1 MCTVTD
7 DAPMPSNAQKPIST
21 MKVSTTRLAIILAT
35 AFTLG
40 YAHASG
46 PATITLTGCDGS
58 GAAPAAV
65 PADLEREL
73 DRQINKYVIYP
84 LLERTHRMDGEVL
97 VSFVIDTRGKVN
109 VINAR
114 SANTALCEYVL
125 RMLAKVDIGDNP
137 DGLWKTTHMRF
148 RFRPEV

>member
-1 MCTVTD
+1 MY
-7 DAPMPSNAQKPIST
+7 AST
-21 MKVSTTRLAIILAT
+21 TMLPAGRTRLAIILAT
-35 AFTLG
+35 AFTFG
-40 YAHASG
+40 SAHASG
-46 PATITLTGCDGS
+46 PATISLTRTDGTGAS
-58 GAAPAAV
+58 PAAAPAE
-65 PADLEREL
+65 LEREL

-97 VSFVIDTRGKVN
+97 VSFVIDTHGKVN
-109 VINAR
+109 VIDAH